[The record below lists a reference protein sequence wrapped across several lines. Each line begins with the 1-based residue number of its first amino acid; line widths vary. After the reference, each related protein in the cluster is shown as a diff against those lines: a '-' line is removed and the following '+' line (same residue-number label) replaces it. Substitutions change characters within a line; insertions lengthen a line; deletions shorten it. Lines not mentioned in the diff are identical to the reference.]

1 MEDSSVK
8 YSRHN
13 VIAGGIFIGIAALF
27 IVQSSSY
34 DFGTALQ
41 MGPGF
46 FPIVLAVT
54 LSIFGMLI
62 LIDGLRKPPEPV
74 DGAVPGAVS
83 SSCAALAVFGAG
95 ARSLGLIPVVFLCTF
110 MAAQASRKNAPLSAP
125 GQRVRHVRPVLRDL
139 QDRSC
144 RIAADLRSGS
154 RLLRWLL

>member
-1 MEDSSVK
+1 MENSSVK

-74 DGAVPGAVS
+74 DGAVPWRGLILV
-83 SSCAALAVFGAG
+83 CLALAVFGAG

-110 MAAQASRKNAPLSAP
+110 MAAQASRKNAPLSAL
-125 GQRVRHVRPVLRDL
+125 VSAFVMSVLCYVIFKIGL
-139 QDRSC
+139 AVSLPTFGP
-144 RIAADLRSGS
+144 ALGF
-154 RLLRWLL
+154 